1 MHGVITFFSVKHIDT
16 GASYQGDDDHAAC
29 KRQKQ
34 RTNKVSIS
42 AAPVVDLYKPLA
54 SYFVVLYGCQLT
66 TMVRTSL

>member
-1 MHGVITFFSVKHIDT
+1 MVLSLFFSVKYIDT

-34 RTNKVSIS
+34 RANKVSIS

-54 SYFVVLYGCQLT
+54 SYLFVKGN
-66 TMVRTSL
+66 SLDFLFS

>member
-1 MHGVITFFSVKHIDT
+1 MVLSLFFSVKYIDT

-54 SYFVVLYGCQLT
+54 SYLSVKGN
-66 TMVRTSL
+66 SLDFLFS